1 MAIEIND
8 SGNYVSYPIVK
19 HQRIGESCKLAVIRW
34 EQRDRLRKDSGTQQM
49 VKIPNGV
56 DRSGRP
62 KFKQE
67 LVIQAV
73 AIAGDM
79 VAAIGDSSGV
89 PAPGDRV
96 RVILKAKGFGDW
108 IEARKGHRGGKFNVG
123 DVLLMSTDKAQQYDQ
138 NGTPKGPEIRTQAD
152 ADAVPRNTTL
162 GFYGSLSLAPG
173 QEARWIDAAEAAYR
187 DDENA
192 ERQRNAI
199 PLGGPAEPADGYH
212 DEFRDEE
219 PPF

>member
-8 SGNYVSYPIVK
+8 SGNYVSYPIIK
-19 HQRIGESCKLAVIRW
+19 RQRIGESCKLAVIRW
-34 EQRDRLRKDSGTQQM
+34 EQRDQLKDDETTGQK
-49 VKIPNGV
+49 VKIPNGL

-73 AIAGDM
+73 ATAGDM
-79 VAAIGDSSGV
+79 VAAIGDKSGV

-96 RVILKAKGFGDW
+96 RVILKGKGFGDW
-108 IEARKGHRGGKFNVG
+108 IDARKAHRGGKFNVG
-123 DVLLMSTDKAQQYDQ
+123 DVLLLDTTHAQPW
-138 NGTPKGPEIRTQAD
+138 NSNKTPKGPEIRNQAE
-152 ADAVPRNTTL
+152 ADAVPRKTSI

-173 QEARWIDAAEAAYR
+173 QEARWIEAAEAAYR

-192 ERQRNAI
+192 ERQRSAI

-212 DEFRDEE
+212 DEFGEE